1 MWTAHRCAKLEPPV
15 LPIIPVAVLR
25 PHILIAIPAEEGHA
39 HVGSMWQGFYKVGLR
54 LWVFREVGR
63 REARLAWH
71 SVIHPAAGTI
81 IFCITSWRSKKSR
94 RCTLINADAKG
105 RPVAL
110 CLKV

>member
-1 MWTAHRCAKLEPPV
+1 MWTAQECAKLEPPAI
-15 LPIIPVAVLR
+15 PTIPVAVLR
-25 PHILIAIPAEEGHA
+25 PRILITMPAEGGTLIWLR
-39 HVGSMWQGFYKVGLR
+39 VQGFYKRGLG
-54 LWVFREVGR
+54 LWALRQVGR
-63 REARLAWH
+63 RGARLAWH
-71 SVIHPAAGTI
+71 FVIHPAAGTI